1 MNPSRFIIGRWVAAL
16 LALIAFSTAIY
27 HVIVDNRPKGELRVI
42 EGYTPWSQ
50 EILES
55 AGKLPVQD
63 GGRVKPLSTYA
74 GFTMLQL
81 HGARSM
87 KVEDENGEKYRLG
100 PTAWLLDSLF
110 RPALALD
117 LPTFRV
123 DNADALQA
131 IGVEPRGRRD
141 RYSYNEIDEGRDK
154 LTELAGDYEKID
166 SDDRNPV
173 QSQIVDLEQNVR
185 RFESLFVYFNF
196 ARNGILMVGSGGEG
210 GVDQRADISAFMAVA
225 PRIREQINQQEARG
239 QGISPQLDSLLQQIV
254 RQANFSKFSLFPFPP
269 VESGEVKWKS
279 AGNLIMGVMTGEIAE
294 SASAIDDIMH
304 MEKLV
309 RAADDQKAFFKELGK
324 LHKHINA
331 RSSAMESVA
340 TVEMEHDYYQA
351 DWFLNALVLFLL
363 GSICALAMWTIGRS
377 RAGTLFCWLTFGLTT
392 AGAICC
398 VVAIVI
404 RCLIMHRPPIG
415 NLYDTIIFIGATIA
429 VISLITEWMTRRRF
443 ALGVGPILGT
453 ALILLARR
461 YELGDASDHMDPLVA
476 VLDSNYWLTTHVI
489 TITLGYSAGLLSAFL
504 SVIYVLIR
512 GLGLDQGRGDM
523 RRPLTR
529 AVYGMLCFTL
539 LLSLVG
545 TVLGGIWAND
555 SWGRFW
561 GWDPKENGA
570 LMIVIWTLAI
580 LHARLGGYIKEW
592 GVHIASLFT
601 AVVVTFSWWHV
612 NFLGVGLHNY
622 GFTAGKDAIWV
633 FYATIG
639 VIMAFAGVAAFIEK
653 ANRKAGDLAQS

>member
-1 MNPSRFIIGRWVAAL
+1 MSSSRFIIGRWVAAA
-16 LALIAFSTAIY
+16 LALLAFSTAIY
-27 HVIVDNRPKGELRVI
+27 HVVVDNKPKGELRVI
-42 EGYTPWSQ
+42 KDYEPWSE

-55 AGKLPVQD
+55 AGKLAVQD

-87 KVEDENGEKYRLG
+87 KVEGERGVIHKLE

-110 RPALALD
+110 RPALAME

-123 DNADALQA
+123 DNADALKA
-131 IGVEPRGRRD
+131 IGVASRGRRD
-141 RYSYNEIDEGRDK
+141 RYSYQEIDVGREK
-154 LTELAGDYEKID
+154 LTELSATYSKID
-166 SDDRNPV
+166 SKKRDPV

-185 RFESLFVYFNF
+185 RFESLFVYMNF
-196 ARNGILMVGSGGEG
+196 ARSGILMVGSGGENG
-210 GVDQRADISAFMAVA
+210 ADQRADISAFMVMA
-225 PRIREQINQQEARG
+225 PTIREQINKMQQRG
-239 QGISPQLDSLLQQIV
+239 EGVSAQMDSLLQQIV
-254 RQANFSKFSLFPFPP
+254 QQANFSKFSLFMFPP
-269 VESGEVKWKS
+269 IDGKHDKWNS
-279 AGNLIMGVMTGEIAE
+279 AGELIMSVMTGE
-294 SASAIDDIMH
+294 SRNPQTSIDDIGH
-304 MEKLV
+304 LESL
-309 RAADDQKAFFKELGK
+309 
-324 LHKHINA
+324 A
-331 RSSAMESVA
+331 RSATDQNAFLGGLENLHEHLVVRSEGMDYLATIGMEYN
-340 TVEMEHDYYQA
+340 YYQA
-351 DWFLNALVLFLL
+351 DWFLNAMMLFLI
-363 GSICALAMWTIGRS
+363 GSITALAMWTLGRGV
-377 RAGTLFCWLTFGLTT
+377 AGKVSYWLTVMLTA
-392 AGAICC
+392 AGALCC
-398 VVAIVI
+398 VLAIVV

-429 VISLITEWMTRRRF
+429 VISLLTELMTRRRF
-443 ALGVGPILGT
+443 ALGIGPILGT

-504 SVIYVLIR
+504 SAVYVLLR
-512 GLGLDQGRGDM
+512 GLNLDAGSGEL

-570 LMIVIWTLAI
+570 LLIVLWTLAI
-580 LHARLGGYIKEW
+580 LHARLGGYLKEW
-592 GVHIASLFT
+592 GIHIASLFT
-601 AVVVTFSWWHV
+601 AVIVTFSWWHV

-622 GFTAGKDAIWV
+622 GFTAGKNAIWV
-633 FYATIG
+633 FYATILATM
-639 VIMAFAGVAAFIEK
+639 IFALVAAIIERESAK
-653 ANRKAGDLAQS
+653 TRKA

>member
-1 MNPSRFIIGRWVAAL
+1 MSSSRFIIGRWVAAA
-16 LALIAFSTAIY
+16 LALLAFSTAIY
-27 HVIVDNRPKGELRVI
+27 HVVVDNKPKGELRVI
-42 EGYTPWSQ
+42 KDYEPWSE

-55 AGKLPVQD
+55 AGKLAVQD

-87 KVEDENGEKYRLG
+87 KVEGERGVIHKLE

-110 RPALALD
+110 RPALAME

-123 DNADALQA
+123 DNADALKA
-131 IGVEPRGRRD
+131 IGVASRGRRD
-141 RYSYNEIDEGRDK
+141 RYSYQEIDVGREK
-154 LTELAGDYEKID
+154 LTELSATYSKID
-166 SDDRNPV
+166 SKKRDPV

-185 RFESLFVYFNF
+185 RFESLFVYMNF
-196 ARNGILMVGSGGEG
+196 ARSGILMVGSGGENG
-210 GVDQRADISAFMAVA
+210 ADQRADISAFMVMA
-225 PRIREQINQQEARG
+225 PTIREQINKMQQRG
-239 QGISPQLDSLLQQIV
+239 EGVSAQMDSLLQQIV
-254 RQANFSKFSLFPFPP
+254 QQANFSKFSLFMFPP
-269 VESGEVKWKS
+269 IDGKHDKWNS
-279 AGNLIMGVMTGEIAE
+279 AGELIMSVMTGE
-294 SASAIDDIMH
+294 SRNPQTSIDDIGH
-304 MEKLV
+304 LESL
-309 RAADDQKAFFKELGK
+309 
-324 LHKHINA
+324 A
-331 RSSAMESVA
+331 RSATDQNAFLGGLENLHEHLVVRSEGMDYLATIGMEYN
-340 TVEMEHDYYQA
+340 YYQA
-351 DWFLNALVLFLL
+351 DWFLNAMMLFLI
-363 GSICALAMWTIGRS
+363 GSITALAMWTLGRGV
-377 RAGTLFCWLTFGLTT
+377 AGKVSYWLTVMLTA
-392 AGAICC
+392 AGALCC
-398 VVAIVI
+398 VWAIVV

-429 VISLITEWMTRRRF
+429 VISLLTELMTRRRF
-443 ALGVGPILGT
+443 ALGIGPILGT

-504 SVIYVLIR
+504 SAVYVLLR
-512 GLGLDQGRGDM
+512 GLNLDAGSGEL

-570 LMIVIWTLAI
+570 LLIVLWTLAI
-580 LHARLGGYIKEW
+580 LHARLGGYLKEW
-592 GVHIASLFT
+592 GIHIASLFT
-601 AVVVTFSWWHV
+601 AVIVTFSWWHV

-622 GFTAGKDAIWV
+622 GFTAGKNAIWV
-633 FYATIG
+633 FYATILATM
-639 VIMAFAGVAAFIEK
+639 IFALVAAIIERESAK
-653 ANRKAGDLAQS
+653 TRKA

>member
-1 MNPSRFIIGRWVAAL
+1 MSSSRFIIGRWVAAA
-16 LALIAFSTAIY
+16 LALLAFSTAIY
-27 HVIVDNRPKGELRVI
+27 HVVVDNKPKGELRVI
-42 EGYTPWSQ
+42 KDYEPWSE

-55 AGKLPVQD
+55 AGKLAVQD

-87 KVEDENGEKYRLG
+87 KVEGERGVIHKLE

-110 RPALALD
+110 RPALAME

-123 DNADALQA
+123 DNADALKA
-131 IGVEPRGRRD
+131 IGVASRGRRD
-141 RYSYNEIDEGRDK
+141 RYSYQEIDVGREK
-154 LTELAGDYEKID
+154 LTELSATYSKID
-166 SDDRNPV
+166 SKKRDPV

-185 RFESLFVYFNF
+185 RFESLFVYMNF
-196 ARNGILMVGSGGEG
+196 ARSGILMVGSGGENG
-210 GVDQRADISAFMAVA
+210 ADQRADISAFMVMA
-225 PRIREQINQQEARG
+225 PTIREQINKMQQRG
-239 QGISPQLDSLLQQIV
+239 EGVSAQMDSLLQQIV
-254 RQANFSKFSLFPFPP
+254 QQANFSKFSLFMFPP
-269 VESGEVKWKS
+269 IDGKHDKWNS
-279 AGNLIMGVMTGEIAE
+279 AGELIMSVMTGE
-294 SASAIDDIMH
+294 SRNPQTSIDDIGH
-304 MEKLV
+304 L
-309 RAADDQKAFFKELGK
+309 DSL
-324 LHKHINA
+324 A
-331 RSSAMESVA
+331 RSATDQNAFLGGPENLHEHLVVRSEGMDYLATIGMEYN
-340 TVEMEHDYYQA
+340 YYQA
-351 DWFLNALVLFLL
+351 DWFLNAMMLFLI
-363 GSICALAMWTIGRS
+363 GSITALAMWTLGRGV
-377 RAGTLFCWLTFGLTT
+377 AGKVSYWLTVMLTA
-392 AGAICC
+392 AGALCC
-398 VVAIVI
+398 VWAIVV

-429 VISLITEWMTRRRF
+429 VISLLTELMTRRRF
-443 ALGVGPILGT
+443 ALGIGPILGT

-504 SVIYVLIR
+504 SAVYVLLR
-512 GLGLDQGRGDM
+512 GLNLDAGSGEL

-570 LMIVIWTLAI
+570 LLIVLWTLAI
-580 LHARLGGYIKEW
+580 LHARLGGYLKEW
-592 GVHIASLFT
+592 GIHIASLFT
-601 AVVVTFSWWHV
+601 AVIVTFSWWHV

-622 GFTAGKDAIWV
+622 GFTAGKNAIWV
-633 FYATIG
+633 FYATILATM
-639 VIMAFAGVAAFIEK
+639 IFALVAAIIERESAK
-653 ANRKAGDLAQS
+653 TRKA